1 MSCDVAKL
9 IDQARLL
16 RRDVVNTVYLA
27 KDGHPSPAL
36 SCAEI
41 VAALFFEVLT
51 IDPANP

>member
-27 KDGHPSPAL
+27 KDGHPSPACRAPIL
-36 SCAEI
+36 WRRCFLKS
-41 VAALFFEVLT
+41 
-51 IDPANP
+51 